1 MLRRWLVGVCLYFTV
16 CGLIPKAV
24 EDSIRRDL
32 LSAVAE
38 RVWRLCEPPWFFP
51 PEEDQPLR
59 GRTKLN
65 VSPSPEETRE
75 RQGSPEPDDLETL
88 VELLCAWSARYDV
101 AWVVDIDGRWLGR
114 ITGRKCGW
122 CLARRIGA
130 TADAL
135 RRKWR
140 AAGSA

>member
-1 MLRRWLVGVCLYFTV
+1 VGVCLYFTM
-16 CGLIPKAV
+16 GGPISMAV
-24 EDSIRRDL
+24 EDSIRREL
-32 LSAVAE
+32 PSAISG
-38 RVWRLCEPPWFFP
+38 RLWLLCEPPWFFP
-51 PEEDQPLR
+51 PEEGQPLR

-65 VSPSPEETRE
+65 GSPGPEEARE
-75 RQGSPEPDDLETL
+75 HRGGPEPDDLEAL

-101 AWVVDIDGRWLGR
+101 AWVVDIDGRRLGH
-114 ITGRKCGW
+114 IAGGKCGW
-122 CLARRIGA
+122 CLARRIRA